1 MSAQKIAIK
10 HLKDSTYSVKY
21 SEFIGE
27 AVVTTDKGLIAD
39 VSFSSANAKKSPVSA
54 KDLREFPLG
63 AVEILIK
70 NDSTSGPAKTRPTLL
85 HPNGAL
91 TEKFM
96 KDLSAYYLDA
106 LSRNERPLVA
116 IAISTGA
123 PHNTVARWVLKARKE
138 GFLK

>member
-1 MSAQKIAIK
+1 MSSQKIAIK
-10 HLKDSTYSVKY
+10 HLIDSTYSVKY
-21 SEFIGE
+21 SEFNGE
-27 AVVTTDKGLIAD
+27 AVVTTNKGLIAD
-39 VSFSSANAKKSPVSA
+39 VSFSSANIKKSPVSA
-54 KDLREFPLG
+54 RDLREFPLG

-70 NDSTSGPAKTRPTLL
+70 NNSTSGPAKIRPHLD

-91 TEKFM
+91 TQKFM
-96 KDLSAYYLDA
+96 QDLSFYYLDA

-116 IAISTGA
+116 IATSTEA

>member
-1 MSAQKIAIK
+1 VPPESITLKQKTDDTYIA
-10 HLKDSTYSVKY
+10 TYSGTNSSVQIK
-21 SEFIGE
+21 
-27 AVVTTDKGLIAD
+27 VDKGSIVD
-39 VSFSSANAKKSPVSA
+39 VSFSSTKKSPISA
-54 KDLREFPLG
+54 KDLRDFPLW

-70 NDSTSGPAKTRPTLL
+70 NTENAKPTKSRKTLK

-91 TEKFM
+91 TETFM

-106 LSRNERPLVA
+106 LTRNERPLVA
-116 IAISTGA
+116 IAASTGA

>member
-1 MSAQKIAIK
+1 MSAEKIVIK
-10 HLKDSTYSVKY
+10 HVKNEHYTVTY
-21 SEFIGE
+21 SEFKGTVSVSTHDDGTILD
-27 AVVTTDKGLIAD
+27 VT
-39 VSFSSANAKKSPVSA
+39 FSTTNKSPVSA
-54 KDLREFPLG
+54 KDLRNFPLN
-63 AVEILIK
+63 AVQILILNQK
-70 NDSTSGPAKTRPTLL
+70 NSDPARNRPKLK

-116 IAISTGA
+116 IATSTGA